1 MVRIRGIYLMATLSL
16 VSCDREQEQ
25 EQVSD
30 TVANSWKNELVRLK
44 VRRMER
50 ADRMAVKRSPSIPV
64 KVQQGA
70 LEDVWEGW
78 PSERF
83 SNAAL
88 ANLEDLFDTEGIK
101 FKSFA
106 DSFRGM
112 SALPEDLR
120 MISESASGITEWRSK
135 EKVEWLDG
143 PQFSKSVTLLL
154 RRFPVRAELKIIEVR
169 VDRRQL
175 EVAVLAEHAGEGKEA
190 HGRWSCLWEL
200 DGSGELRLLEMKLE
214 DYLESRSESPAIFT
228 EATGR
233 VIGATPHFAAQVMS
247 GIGQWAGRITR
258 FGDMA
263 LTGHHGIAV
272 GDVDGDGRE
281 DLFVCDGGSLPNRLY
296 RQREDGTAED
306 ISRDAG
312 VDWLED
318 SRAGLLVDLD
328 NDGDQDLVVATIAMV
343 AFAENDGTG
352 KFSIRGGFPGA
363 QYPFSLCAADYDLDG
378 DLDVYVC
385 VYGEGD
391 GDSGGRGFEARSPVP
406 FENAQNGGSNVL
418 LENLGGFGFADV
430 TDKVGMGKHNTR
442 WSFAASWEDYD
453 RDGDPDLYVAN
464 DFGRNCLYRND
475 SGKFLEIGESAGVE
489 DTAAGMSV
497 SWGDYNND
505 GRFDLYIGNMF
516 SAAGQRVA
524 AQSSFAPGRSDNSI
538 AGLRRMARGNSL
550 FTGGGDYF
558 TEVPAGG
565 GSEIARWAWSS
576 GFVDIDNDGWQ
587 DLVVANGYLTG
598 WNRKDDL

>member
-1 MVRIRGIYLMATLSL
+1 MRDIYLMTALSL
-16 VSCDREQEQ
+16 VSCDRNQE
-25 EQVSD
+25 EISGPV
-30 TVANSWKNELVRLK
+30 VNPRKNELVTLK
-44 VRRMER
+44 VRRMAR
-50 ADRMAVKRSPSIPV
+50 ADRMNSTVSRKISSKVVK
-64 KVQQGA
+64 GE

-78 PSERF
+78 QSERF

-88 ANLEDLFDTEGIK
+88 EDLEGIFDAEDIK
-101 FKSFA
+101 FKSFT
-106 DSFRGM
+106 DTFRGM
-112 SALPEDLR
+112 SPLPEDLR
-120 MISESASGITEWRSK
+120 MISETASGITEWRSK
-135 EKVEWLDG
+135 GKGQWLDG
-143 PQFSKSVTLLL
+143 PRFSESVALLL
-154 RRFPVRAELKIIEVR
+154 HRFPVRSELKIIEVR
-169 VDRRQL
+169 VGRNRL
-175 EVAVLAEHAGEGKEA
+175 GAVLLAEHAGEEREA
-190 HGRWSCLWEL
+190 HARWNCLWEL
-200 DGSGELRLLEMKLE
+200 SGNGELHLLELELE
-214 DYLESRSESPAIFT
+214 DYLELRSKSPAIFT
-228 EATGR
+228 EATAR
-233 VIGATPHFAAQVMS
+233 VIGATPHFAAQVKS
-247 GIGQWAGRITR
+247 GIAQWADRITR

-296 RQREDGTAED
+296 RQRADGTAED

-343 AFAENDGTG
+343 VFAENDGNG
-352 KFSIRGGFPGA
+352 RFSIRGGFPGA

-391 GDSGGRGFEARSPVP
+391 SDSGGRGFDVRSPVP

-430 TDKVGMGKHNTR
+430 TDKVGMGKNNTR

-475 SGKFLEIGESAGVE
+475 SGEFLEIGESAGVE

-497 SWGDYNND
+497 SWGDYNHD

-516 SAAGQRVA
+516 SAAGQRVT
-524 AQSSFAPGRSDNSI
+524 AQSGFAPGRSDDSV

-550 FTGGGDYF
+550 FAGGSDHF
-558 TEVPAGG
+558 TEVPGG
-565 GSEIARWAWSS
+565 GGTAIARWAWSS
-576 GFVDIDNDGWQ
+576 GFVDIDNDGWE

-598 WNRKDDL
+598 WTRKDDL

>member
-1 MVRIRGIYLMATLSL
+1 MVRMRYIYLMVALSL
-16 VSCDREQEQ
+16 VSCDSNQ
-25 EQVSD
+25 EQVNGS
-30 TVANSWKNELVRLK
+30 VVNSRKNELVTLK

-50 ADRMAVKRSPSIPV
+50 ADRMNSTGARKIPSEVAKGEI
-64 KVQQGA
+64 
-70 LEDVWEGW
+70 EDVREGW
-78 PSERF
+78 QSEGF

-88 ANLEDLFDTEGIK
+88 EDLEAIFNAEGIK
-101 FKSFA
+101 FTSFA
-106 DSFRGM
+106 DTFRGM

-135 EKVEWLDG
+135 GQALWLDS
-143 PQFSKSVTLLL
+143 PRFSESVTLLL
-154 RRFPVRAELKIIEVR
+154 DRFPVRTELKIIEVR
-169 VDRRQL
+169 VGRNEL
-175 EVAVLAEHAGEGKEA
+175 GAVVLAEHAGEGREA
-190 HGRWSCLWEL
+190 HARWNCLWDL
-200 DGSGELRLLEMKLE
+200 SGSGELRLVELELE
-214 DYLESRSESPAIFT
+214 DYLESRSKSPAIFT
-228 EATGR
+228 EATAR
-233 VIGATPHFAAQVMS
+233 VIGATPYFAAQVKS
-247 GIGQWAGRITR
+247 SIAQWAGRITR

-296 RQREDGTAED
+296 RQRADGTAED

-343 AFAENDGTG
+343 VFAENDGNG

-391 GDSGGRGFEARSPVP
+391 GDSGGRGFETRSPVP
-406 FENAQNGGSNVL
+406 FEDAQNGGSNVL

-497 SWGDYNND
+497 SWGDYNHD

-516 SAAGQRVA
+516 SAAGQRVT
-524 AQSSFAPGRSDNSI
+524 AQSGFAPGRSDDSV

-550 FTGGGDYF
+550 FAGGSDHF

-565 GSEIARWAWSS
+565 GSAIARWAWSS
-576 GFVDIDNDGWQ
+576 GFVDIDNDGWE

-598 WNRKDDL
+598 WTRKDDL